1 MGDLGRMVG
10 LLLLV
15 LLAGGAASLSIQEPQ
30 DELEVLET
38 MLTGSSRVKRDD
50 RGITNFDIRYFTL
63 QDLFYCPTGRRS
75 YRC

>member
-50 RGITNFDIRYFTL
+50 RGITNFDIRSFTL
-63 QDLFYCPTGRRS
+63 QGLSYCPTGRRS